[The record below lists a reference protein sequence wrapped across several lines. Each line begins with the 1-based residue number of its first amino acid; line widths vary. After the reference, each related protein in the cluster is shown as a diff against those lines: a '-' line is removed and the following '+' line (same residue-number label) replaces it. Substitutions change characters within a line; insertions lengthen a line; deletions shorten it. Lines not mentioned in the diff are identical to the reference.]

1 MKEVL
6 AQLLRVR
13 FRISTQLYLAIGGAV
28 ALTVAAS
35 TVGLFS
41 FVRVGNA
48 QSQVNEGSVPDMVD
62 AFGVAEYSSTI
73 TAAAP
78 RLVNASTLDDF
89 ESISDRIDA
98 AHSTF
103 QKQLAL
109 LEERNS
115 GDARFR
121 RIRAS
126 SDTLITNIDTLKS
139 QMTDFFMLTDQKAAL
154 QGELTDLRTQLD
166 TVVAPAVD
174 DQLFYTITGFHSLE
188 APKDPASEHFSETAF
203 DNYRRLAELQ
213 ADFNIATQLLA
224 SAFSL
229 SDAPSIEPLKE
240 RFEAATGR
248 IERGL
253 SVLPESKTRID
264 FERLLTQLTNL
275 GLGRD
280 SAFDLLARELVLT
293 ARNQELLARNR
304 DITLALLQDVDGLV
318 SNANAS
324 VQVASMA
331 STDAISTGRT
341 LLLFISVFSVGG
353 AILIAWLFVG
363 RKLLRRLQLLSERMR
378 GMASGDLEGTVDVG
392 GQDEVADMAAALEVF
407 RRHAL
412 EVQRLNLV
420 EQLANDLQEKNVEL
434 ESVLG
439 ELRVA
444 QDQIVMREK
453 LAALGELTAGVA
465 HEIRNPLNFVN
476 NFSEASESL
485 LAELLEVLEEGGQS
499 MDEEQQS
506 LVMDI
511 SKDLTSN
518 LERIRSHGERANR
531 IVHDML
537 RMGAQ
542 SGEWQMVD
550 INGLV
555 DEYSR
560 LAYHSLRATDPNFNV
575 DIKQDFDPE
584 VGALKIL
591 PQDLGRVFLNIVGNS
606 CHAVEEKRRS
616 LAEAGSD
623 EPFFSTLLLKTRR
636 EENQVEISVK
646 DNGHGIPPDVVTK
659 IFNPFFTTKPT
670 NQGTGLG
677 LAISSDIIREHGGS
691 IHVNTVPGE
700 FTEMV
705 VTLPVKPLT
714 ESTDE
719 QQDDALLQTG
729 EPGTPAD

>member
-6 AQLLRVR
+6 ARLLRVR

-35 TVGLFS
+35 IVGLFS
-41 FVRVGNA
+41 FGRVGNA

-78 RLVNASTLDDF
+78 RLVNAATLDDF
-89 ESISDRIDA
+89 ESIAGRIDA

-121 RIRAS
+121 RIRTS
-126 SDTLITNIDTLKS
+126 SDTLISNIDTLKS
-139 QMTDFFMLTDQKAAL
+139 QMTDLFMLTDQKAAL

-229 SDAPSIEPLKE
+229 SHAPSIEPLKE

-324 VQVASMA
+324 VQEASMA

-353 AILIAWLFVG
+353 AILISWLFVG

-378 GMASGDLEGTVDVG
+378 GMAGGDLEGTVDVG

-420 EQLANDLQEKNVEL
+420 EQLANDLQEKNAEL

-575 DIKQDFDPE
+575 DMKQDFDPE
-584 VGALKIL
+584 VGELKVL

-616 LAEAGSD
+616 LAEAGGD
-623 EPFFSTLLLKTRR
+623 ESFFSTLWLTTRR
-636 EENQVEISVK
+636 GESQVEISVK
-646 DNGHGIPPDVVTK
+646 DNGPGIPPDVVTK

-670 NQGTGLG
+670 DQGTGLG

-691 IHVNTVPGE
+691 IHVNTEPGE

-705 VTLPVKPLT
+705 VTLPLKPLP
-714 ESTDE
+714 ESAEE
-719 QQDDALLQTG
+719 QQDDALLQTS